1 MTNKEAIE
9 VITHFDKHIIPCDEY
24 GYLID
29 SDLMEA
35 HLMAA
40 HALSSCWIPVTERL
54 PEKEGSYIVT
64 TTTGAVTTARF
75 YTEEEFP
82 PTHYRPYSYR
92 RSAGWSRN
100 RNVTHWM
107 PLPEAPKEVDNA

>member
-24 GYLID
+24 GYRID

-40 HALSSCWIPVTERL
+40 HALSSCWIPVSERL
-54 PEKEGSYIVT
+54 PDVRGRYIVAANDGHAIRVSFADWQNRSCQWYL
-64 TTTGAVTTARF
+64 TGAR
-75 YTEEEFP
+75 
-82 PTHYRPYSYR
+82 SY
-92 RSAGWSRN
+92 WK
-100 RNVTHWM
+100 VTHWM
-107 PLPEAPKEVDNA
+107 PLPESPKED

>member
-24 GYLID
+24 GYRID

-40 HALSSCWIPVTERL
+40 HALSSCWIPCSERL
-54 PEKEGSYIVT
+54 PEHREIAICRLIFDEFRILQWDNFSKWWLGY
-64 TTTGAVTTARF
+64 GAEDDWRQKD
-75 YTEEEFP
+75 
-82 PTHYRPYSYR
+82 
-92 RSAGWSRN
+92 
-100 RNVTHWM
+100 VTHWM
-107 PLPEAPKEVDNA
+107 PLPNPPEGG